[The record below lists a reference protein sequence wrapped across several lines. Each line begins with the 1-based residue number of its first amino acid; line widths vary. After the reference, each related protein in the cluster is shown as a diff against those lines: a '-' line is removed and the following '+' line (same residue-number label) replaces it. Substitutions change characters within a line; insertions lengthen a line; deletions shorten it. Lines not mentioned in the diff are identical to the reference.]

1 MKINIAIELDTDK
14 EQDMIEI
21 EQLIEIIRQIKNV
34 DNQQDCEYND

>member
-34 DNQQDCEYND
+34 DNQQDREYND

>member
-21 EQLIEIIRQIKNV
+21 EQLMEIIRQIKNV
-34 DNQQDCEYND
+34 DNQQDREYND